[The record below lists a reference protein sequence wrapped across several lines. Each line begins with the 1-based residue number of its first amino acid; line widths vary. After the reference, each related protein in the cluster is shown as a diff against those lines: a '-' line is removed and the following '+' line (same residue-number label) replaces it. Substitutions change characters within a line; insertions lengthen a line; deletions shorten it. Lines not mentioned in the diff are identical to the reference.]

1 MSIVRP
7 HWPSPLPH
15 LEESGDMTSDRI
27 ATLPAPVQAH
37 SHQQKPGFTRLRV
50 PSPTARSG
58 GWTLHIPQTTR
69 AAAAL
74 QPTETA
80 A

>member
-15 LEESGDMTSDRI
+15 PEESGDMTSDPSAA
-27 ATLPAPVQAH
+27 ATVSVPAQAH
-37 SHQQKPGFTRLRV
+37 HKPGFTRLRV

-58 GWTLHIPQTTR
+58 GWTLHIAQTTR